1 MKITDALLGEHG
13 VFYAQFQLMAKSIDG
28 ADLEVIKTLGAMLA
42 SALAPHAQI
51 ENDILFPAIEQ
62 IMGEGGPTHVMR
74 IEHEQIE
81 GKLQELE
88 ELKGTHE
95 EIEGALRR
103 LPETQSADEARR
115 LVRDVIQAAREHFA
129 KEEHILFP
137 MAAQMLD
144 ERTLARLGD
153 DWAERRNVA
162 LG

>member
-28 ADLEVIKTLGAMLA
+28 ADLEVIETLGAMLA

-62 IMGEGGPTHVMR
+62 MMGEGGPTHVMR
-74 IEHEQIE
+74 MEHELIE
-81 GKLQELE
+81 GKLKELE
-88 ELKGTHE
+88 ELKEAHE
-95 EIEGALRR
+95 EIEGALAR
-103 LPETQSADEARR
+103 LPATSSADEARR
-115 LVRDVIQAAREHFA
+115 LVRDVIGAAREHFT

-144 ERTLARLGD
+144 ERTLTRLGD
-153 DWAERRNVA
+153 EWAERRSVV